1 MYRGKCGARS
11 DAVCEACTSKPAN
24 ASYLTSGQ
32 PWDADNCT
40 WQCDVG
46 FWRSGESCVSC
57 TTAACGAGWY
67 RGECEAEADAAC
79 LPCNS
84 GQLPKYSHFIASAN
98 ASACKWSCNVLYH
111 GSCMLLISHVQFLNV
126 VGQVGGSNGSKP
138 LAAFSEGFGW
148 ANMDFPAVFPWRS
161 SSDDTTDLWI

>member
-1 MYRGKCGARS
+1 MDDYYLGSEGSCAACNASACGVGMYRGACRASS

-32 PWDADNCT
+32 PWHADNCT

-84 GQLPKYSHFIASAN
+84 SQLPKYSHFIGSAD
-98 ASACKWSCNVLYH
+98 AYACRWSCNVLYH
-111 GSCMLLISHVQFLNV
+111 LEDGECVSSISPEIL
-126 VGQVGGSNGSKP
+126 VGAPSLTRIKESPV
-138 LAAFSEGFGW
+138 
-148 ANMDFPAVFPWRS
+148 
-161 SSDDTTDLWI
+161 